1 VKRRPGI
8 FAPSVGGIRRLALA
22 WLLSLACALPA
33 AAGADR
39 VSVYPAYGDGVS
51 LTIEGRVVESRD
63 GPSAA
68 ADDGRLRNLWRN
80 FRLWINDERKR
91 VPVDLTVGES
101 SMRTR
106 TDDEGY
112 FRLQA
117 SHVLPAGWH
126 EIAASSAKG
135 VGRGR
140 LLVVPQAN
148 RLGMISDLDDTI
160 LVSEVTSKPRLL
172 ANSFL
177 KNSTQ
182 RQAVPGMAALY
193 ARTLAANPQPASAPL
208 FYLSASPRQ
217 LFETIDAF
225 LAGNGFPAGVLIT
238 KRVTD
243 DASSD
248 PLFDQFAYKTRQIEA
263 ILDRLPWVR
272 FVLVGDD
279 GERDPEIYDWVRR
292 RHPERVAEIWIRRVR
307 ADGGAP
313 LPPGQKALPAV
324 LAGE

>member
-1 VKRRPGI
+1 VKRWAERLGRCARE
-8 FAPSVGGIRRLALA
+8 FSGLLLLALC
-22 WLLSLACALPA
+22 CAQPV
-33 AAGADR
+33 AGADR
-39 VSVYPAYGDGVS
+39 VSVYPAYGDGASCVV
-51 LTIEGRVVESRD
+51 EGRVVELRD
-63 GPSAA
+63 GPSPA

-80 FRLWINDERKR
+80 FRLWVNDERKR
-91 VPVDLTVGES
+91 APVALAVGDLAL
-101 SMRTR
+101 RTR

-112 FRLQA
+112 FTVQVA
-117 SHVLPAGWH
+117 HTLPAGWH
-126 EIAASSAKG
+126 EIAAGSRHGA
-135 VGRGR
+135 GRGR
-140 LLVVPQAN
+140 LLVVPQDN

-177 KNSTQ
+177 KNPTQ
-182 RQAVPGMAALY
+182 RQVVPGMAALY
-193 ARTLAANPQPASAPL
+193 ARTLAANPQPESAPL

-217 LFETIDAF
+217 LHEAIDEF
-225 LAGNGFPAGVLIT
+225 LASNGFPPGVLIT

-263 ILDRLPWVR
+263 ILERLPWVR
-272 FVLVGDD
+272 FILVGDD

-307 ADGGAP
+307 GDGGAP
-313 LPPGQKALPAV
+313 LPPGQKALATV
-324 LAGE
+324 LAGQ

>member
-1 VKRRPGI
+1 MKRRAG
-8 FAPSVGGIRRLALA
+8 RLGRCARAFSGVL
-22 WLLSLACALPA
+22 LLSLSCALPA
-33 AAGADR
+33 LAGADR
-39 VSVYPAYGDGVS
+39 ISVYPAYGDGESV
-51 LTIEGRVVESRD
+51 TIEGRVVELRD

-68 ADDGRLRNLWRN
+68 ADDSRLRNLWRN
-80 FRLWINDERKR
+80 FRLWINDERKQ
-91 VPVDLTVGES
+91 VPVDLRVGEFTL
-101 SMRTR
+101 RTR

-112 FRLQA
+112 FSQRA
-117 SHVLPAGWH
+117 TLPLPTGWH
-126 EIAASSAKG
+126 EIAASGRHGA
-135 VGRGR
+135 GRGR

-160 LVSEVTSKPRLL
+160 LISEVTSKPRLL

-177 KNSTQ
+177 KNPTQ

-217 LFETIDAF
+217 LHESIAAF
-225 LAGNGFPAGVLIT
+225 IAANAFPPGVLIT

-263 ILDRLPWVR
+263 ILERLPWVR

-307 ADGGAP
+307 GDGGAP
-313 LPPGQKALPAV
+313 LPPGQKALATV
-324 LAGE
+324 QAGR

>member
-1 VKRRPGI
+1 MATCGRR
-8 FAPSVGGIRRLALA
+8 VGRFSSAFFLALA
-22 WLLSLACALPA
+22 CAQPV

-51 LTIEGRVVESRD
+51 MILEGRVVERRD

-68 ADDGRLRNLWRN
+68 VDDAGLRNLWRN
-80 FRLWINDERKR
+80 LRLWINDERKQA
-91 VPVDLTVGES
+91 PVDLTVGELS
-101 SMRTR
+101 LQTR

-112 FRLQA
+112 FKVQA
-117 SHVLPAGWH
+117 AHALTAGWH
-126 EIAASSAKG
+126 EIAAGSRHG
-135 VGRGR
+135 TGHGR

-177 KNSTQ
+177 KNPTQ

-217 LFETIDAF
+217 LHEPIDEF
-225 LAGNGFPAGVLIT
+225 LDGNGFPAGVLIT

-263 ILDRLPWVR
+263 ILERLPWVR
-272 FVLVGDD
+272 FILVGDD

-307 ADGGAP
+307 GDGGAP
-313 LPPGQKALPAV
+313 LPPGQKALATV
-324 LAGE
+324 LAGR